1 MRSAFTLSCA
11 LFAVGSQASQ
21 LRNMSAESEPDTT
34 LYEPLTIKNWPGKL
48 LQIDSASCGK
58 TVFQGYPSD
67 HFHAR
72 YGIDDEVILSNGC
85 VKIERWFPITDENP
99 CTGLRDKSEPTV

>member
-1 MRSAFTLSCA
+1 MRSAFSLSCA

-34 LYEPLTIKNWPGKL
+34 MYEPLTIKKWPGKL
-48 LQIDSASCGK
+48 LQIDSVSCNK

-67 HFHAR
+67 HFDAR
-72 YGIDDEVILSNGC
+72 YVRDNEVILSNGC
-85 VKIERWFPITDENP
+85 VKIERWFPITDELQ
-99 CTGLRDKSEPTV
+99 CSGLRDKSEPTV